1 MVKYSYSINPIIYD
15 LKKIE
20 KLIKNNIL
28 RRCILENNTL
38 KKIDNAANE
47 KIKVNVS
54 KSEYVRNNEKLS
66 SKNPFRINDII
77 DSFGFS
83 YKNMVSSEELNITN
97 PLSYIDFYK
106 EMEDYKKNYDKFVRI
121 ANEYIHNIKRRKSE
135 DTK

>member
-1 MVKYSYSINPIIYD
+1 M
-15 LKKIE
+15 
-20 KLIKNNIL
+20 
-28 RRCILENNTL
+28 ENNTL

>member
-1 MVKYSYSINPIIYD
+1 
-15 LKKIE
+15 LKKIQ
-20 KLIKNNIL
+20 KLIKSNIL
-28 RRCILENNTL
+28 RRFILEKNIL
-38 KKIDNAANE
+38 KKIDNAAKE

-54 KSEYVRNNEKLS
+54 KSEYVRNDEKLS

-106 EMEDYKKNYDKFVRI
+106 EMENYKKNYDKFVRI
-121 ANEYIHNIKRRKSE
+121 ANEYIHNIERRKSE